1 MGVTGDPALNTT
13 LRPTSFTPLFEAQ
26 SLGQLGA
33 LYDQPVKGPGASL
46 RLFSVPEKSDRGPSP
61 SLSGACRAGMNPA
74 GFTGASDMFND
85 IWIARKSALS
95 LARNLMVVTM
105 VIAVG
110 TQFSVITAEDHD
122 SSLTVIHDY
131 DPFEIM

>member
-1 MGVTGDPALNTT
+1 MGVPTLSTT
-13 LRPTSFTPLFEAQ
+13 LRPASFTPLFEAQ
-26 SLGQLGA
+26 SLGRLGA

-46 RLFSVPEKSDRGPSP
+46 RLFPVPEKSDRGPSP

-85 IWIARKSALS
+85 IWIARKNAMS
-95 LARNLMVVTM
+95 LAKTLMVATM
-105 VIAVG
+105 VIAIG
-110 TQFSVITAEDHD
+110 TQYAVITAEDHD
-122 SSLTVIHDY
+122 SSVVVVNDY